1 MISTRLLADVAHTT
15 RTPQANLSFAYE
27 KKLDGLMNRHS
38 PPPPFSRTRACLDLS
53 RGGTRLFGPL
63 AGGGRGCL
71 VLLGCIFKTR
81 TDGKQKEHYR
91 NVPIASLF
99 ERRERKKREKKQ
111 GGGLGG
117 S

>member
-1 MISTRLLADVAHTT
+1 MISTRLLADIAHTT

-27 KKLDGLMNRHS
+27 RKLDGLMNRHS

-53 RGGTRLFGPL
+53 RGG
-63 AGGGRGCL
+63 RGCL

-81 TDGKQKEHYR
+81 TAGKQKEHYR